1 MKKLVVRADD
11 IGYSE
16 GITLGIISSYKNG
29 IVTSAGIM
37 VNMPFSRQAI
47 EMVKN
52 DDICFGLHVNIVI
65 GKPCCKDNTKIKSL
79 LDNDGKFVSSK
90 IRREQLLRDKVVF
103 NYDEVYEE
111 VCAQIETYKEYMNRL
126 PEYIDIH
133 GIEEGV
139 SISAMCKAAKEYGI
153 PSCPYYLDSNISM
166 PSKYTQN
173 DFYKLDKSFVKL
185 FEEKY
190 INLDRDI
197 TLMVTHPGFIDY
209 NLIKS
214 SSLVQERVYEHAML
228 CDKEVRDW
236 LKKNNIELV
245 DFRKLIKAD
254 NKI

>member
-16 GITLGIISSYKNG
+16 GVTLGIISSYKNG

-37 VNMPFSRQAI
+37 VNMPFSRKAI

-52 DDICFGLHVNIVI
+52 DDICFGLHVNLVI
-65 GKPCCKDNTKIKSL
+65 GEPCCKKQIKIKNL
-79 LDNDGKFVSSK
+79 LDEGGKFVSSK
-90 IRREQLLRDKVVF
+90 IRRAQLLTGKDIF
-103 NYDEVYEE
+103 NYEEVYEE
-111 VCAQIETYKEYMNRL
+111 VCAQIETYKLYMNKL

-133 GIEEGV
+133 GIEDDV
-139 SISAMCKAAKEYGI
+139 SISAMCDAGKEHGI
-153 PSCPYYLDSNISM
+153 PSCPYYLDSSISM
-166 PSKYTQN
+166 PSKYPQN
-173 DFYKLDKSFVKL
+173 HFYKLDKSFVKL

-190 INLDRDI
+190 INLDKDI

-228 CDKEVRDW
+228 CDKDVKMW
-236 LKKNNIELV
+236 LKRNNIELV
-245 DFRKLIKAD
+245 DFRDLLKA
-254 NKI
+254 NN